1 MEEYVILRKAEGEG
15 EELFENGFHSFEEAH
30 ERLKSLLK
38 SDKFHYYEFYTEI
51 DDINNQFNTNIV
63 FYEMDEIETMLIL
76 DEEINLIKKELKD
89 RLKILIKLNN
99 IPFGIACYD
108 GMFLYYISVRK

>member
-1 MEEYVILRKAEGEG
+1 
-15 EELFENGFHSFEEAH
+15 
-30 ERLKSLLK
+30 
-38 SDKFHYYEFYTEI
+38 
-51 DDINNQFNTNIV
+51 
-63 FYEMDEIETMLIL
+63 MDEIETMLIL